1 MAKECGPSAAQDK
14 LNETIASA
22 KGEVDNLI
30 GDSVGGLTDSNVP
43 LKDKIS
49 GLTDGIKADLDVA
62 TPELPEP
69 AFTLQSQMTNLLN
82 NADNPGALIT
92 QMDEIRDK
100 FGDKINVDE
109 MFDEFGLDST
119 ELKKLNDDYKSKLSE
134 ATKLQELQNKGA
146 GLKDSVSSDLLALAT
161 GDVSAIGKL
170 IGGAADKIFGGSTKG
185 DLLDKVCTNIPN
197 LEMDADGNIIEKG
210 PETLVPDKDA
220 VIDDETVDV
229 KADVEPEVIDTSIE
243 NIDNLTTDEE
253 EPEAEPFDFG
263 PPIDPSELVK
273 EEFQAD
279 YDKLGELQK
288 QANEQRA
295 ANREASKKGNRVP
308 RHEIYFINALNR
320 LIDLYTK
327 NLNIKYTIKAADD
340 PEAFADTKFKV
351 RNLEFQ
357 QKKSE
362 DLRKGKGII
371 KMSHKE
377 FVKNFTDPPPGA
389 DIGKLKK
396 VANQVENLEYLLIRG
411 KPGRGEFTSTPGA

>member
-14 LNETIASA
+14 LNDTIASA
-22 KGEVDNLI
+22 KGEVDSLI
-30 GDSVGGLTDSNVP
+30 GDSIGGLADSNVP

-92 QMDEIRDK
+92 QMDEIREK

-119 ELKKLNDDYKSKLSE
+119 ELKKINDDYKSKLSE

-161 GDVSAIGKL
+161 GDLGAIGKL
-170 IGGAADKIFGGSTKG
+170 IGGAAEKIFGGSTKA
-185 DLLDKVCTNIPN
+185 DLLDNVCTNIPN

-210 PETLVPDKDA
+210 PETKVPEEDA

-229 KADVEPEVIDTSIE
+229 KADIEPEVIDTSIE
-243 NIDNLTTDEE
+243 NIDNLVTDED

-263 PPIDPSELVK
+263 PPIDPAELVK

-295 ANREASKKGNRVP
+295 ANREASKKGSVP

-320 LIDLYTK
+320 LIAMFTE
-327 NLNIKYTIKAADD
+327 NLNIKYTIKAVED
-340 PEAFADTKFKV
+340 PEAFEDTKFKI

-362 DLRKGKGII
+362 ALRQGKGII
-371 KMSHKE
+371 KITQQQFERFFES
-377 FVKNFTDPPPGA
+377 PPPGA
-389 DIGKLKK
+389 DVGKLKK
-396 VANQVENLEYLLIRG
+396 VANEVENLEYVEIRG
-411 KPGRGEFTSTPGA
+411 RT

>member
-30 GDSVGGLTDSNVP
+30 GDSVGGLTDSTVP

-69 AFTLQSQMTNLLN
+69 AFTLQGQMTNLLN
-82 NADNPGALIT
+82 NVDNPGALIT
-92 QMDEIRDK
+92 QMDEIREK
-100 FGDKINVDE
+100 FGGKVNVDE
-109 MFDEFGLDST
+109 MFDEFGLDSA

-134 ATKLQELQNKGA
+134 ATKLQELQSKGA
-146 GLKDSVSSDLLALAT
+146 GLTDSVSADLIALAS
-161 GDVSAIGKL
+161 GDLSAIGKL
-170 IGGAADKIFGGSTKG
+170 IGGAADKIFGGSTKA
-185 DLLDKVCTNIPN
+185 DLLDNVCTNIPN

-210 PETLVPDKDA
+210 PETKVPEEDA

-229 KADVEPEVIDTSIE
+229 KADIEPEVIDTSIE

-253 EPEAEPFDFG
+253 EPESEPFDFG

-273 EEFQAD
+273 EEFQND

-295 ANREASKKGNRVP
+295 ANRQASKKGKVA

-320 LIDLYTK
+320 LIALYTE
-327 NLNIKYTIKAADD
+327 NLNIKYTIKAVDD
-340 PEAFADTKFKV
+340 PEAFADTEFKI
-351 RNLEFQ
+351 RNLTFQ
-357 QKKSE
+357 QKKAES
-362 DLRKGKGII
+362 LRQGKGLI
-371 KMSHKE
+371 KITQQQFERFFES
-377 FVKNFTDPPPGA
+377 PPPGA
-389 DIGKLKK
+389 DVGKLKK
-396 VANQVENLEYLLIRG
+396 VANEVENLEYVTIRG
-411 KPGRGEFTSTPGA
+411 KT

>member
-1 MAKECGPSAAQDK
+1 MPKECGPSAAQDK

-30 GDSVGGLTDSNVP
+30 GDSVGGLTDSTVP

-69 AFTLQSQMTNLLN
+69 AFTLQGQMTNLLN
-82 NADNPGALIT
+82 NVDNPGALIT
-92 QMDEIRDK
+92 QMDEIREK
-100 FGDKINVDE
+100 FGVKVNVDE
-109 MFDEFGLDST
+109 MFDEFGLDSA

-134 ATKLQELQNKGA
+134 ATKLQELQSKGA
-146 GLKDSVSSDLLALAT
+146 GLTDSVSADLIALAS
-161 GDVSAIGKL
+161 GDLSAIGKL
-170 IGGAADKIFGGSTKG
+170 IGGAADKIFGGSTKA
-185 DLLDKVCTNIPN
+185 DLLDNVCTNIPN

-210 PETLVPDKDA
+210 PETKVPEEDA

-229 KADVEPEVIDTSIE
+229 KADIEPEVIDTSIE

-253 EPEAEPFDFG
+253 EPESEPFDFG

-273 EEFQAD
+273 EEFQND

-295 ANREASKKGNRVP
+295 ANRQASKKGKVA

-320 LIDLYTK
+320 LIALYTE
-327 NLNIKYTIKAADD
+327 NLNIKYTIKAVDD
-340 PEAFADTKFKV
+340 PEAFADTEFKI
-351 RNLEFQ
+351 RNLTFQ
-357 QKKSE
+357 QKKAES
-362 DLRKGKGII
+362 LRQGKGLI
-371 KMSHKE
+371 KITQQQFERFFES
-377 FVKNFTDPPPGA
+377 PPPGA
-389 DIGKLKK
+389 DVGKLKK
-396 VANQVENLEYLLIRG
+396 VANEVENLEYVTIRG
-411 KPGRGEFTSTPGA
+411 KT

>member
-1 MAKECGPSAAQDK
+1 MTKECGPSAAQDK

-30 GDSVGGLTDSNVP
+30 GDSVGGLTDSTVP

-69 AFTLQSQMTNLLN
+69 AFTLQGQMTNLLN
-82 NADNPGALIT
+82 NVDNPGALIT
-92 QMDEIRDK
+92 QMDEIREK
-100 FGDKINVDE
+100 FGGKVNVDE
-109 MFDEFGLDST
+109 MFDEFGLDSA

-134 ATKLQELQNKGA
+134 ATKLQELQSKGA
-146 GLKDSVSSDLLALAT
+146 GLTDSVSADLIALAS
-161 GDVSAIGKL
+161 GDLSAIGKL
-170 IGGAADKIFGGSTKG
+170 IGGAADKIFGGSTKA
-185 DLLDKVCTNIPN
+185 DLLDNVCTNIPN

-210 PETLVPDKDA
+210 PETKVPEEDA

-229 KADVEPEVIDTSIE
+229 KADIEPEVIDTSIE

-253 EPEAEPFDFG
+253 EPESEPFDFG

-273 EEFQAD
+273 EEFQDD

-295 ANREASKKGNRVP
+295 ANRQASKKGKVA

-320 LIDLYTK
+320 LIALYTE
-327 NLNIKYTIKAADD
+327 NLNIKYTIKAVDD
-340 PEAFADTKFKV
+340 PEAFADTEFKI
-351 RNLEFQ
+351 RNLTFQ
-357 QKKSE
+357 QKKAES
-362 DLRKGKGII
+362 LRQGKGLI
-371 KMSHKE
+371 KITQQQFERFFES
-377 FVKNFTDPPPGA
+377 PPPGA
-389 DIGKLKK
+389 DVGKLKK
-396 VANQVENLEYLLIRG
+396 VANEVENLEYVTIRG
-411 KPGRGEFTSTPGA
+411 KT

>member
-1 MAKECGPSAAQDK
+1 MPKECGPSAAQDK
-14 LNETIASA
+14 LNETIAGA
-22 KGEVDNLI
+22 KSEVDNLI
-30 GDSVGGLTDSNVP
+30 GDSLGGLADSNVP

-69 AFTLQSQMTNLLN
+69 AFTLQGQMTNLLN

-170 IGGAADKIFGGSTKG
+170 IGGAADKIFGGSTKA
-185 DLLDKVCTNIPN
+185 DLLDNVCTNIPN

-210 PETLVPDKDA
+210 PETKVPEEDA

-229 KADVEPEVIDTSIE
+229 KADIEPEVIDTSIE

-263 PPIDPSELVK
+263 PPVDPTELVK

-295 ANREASKKGNRVP
+295 ANREASKKGRVP

-320 LIDLYTK
+320 LIAMFTE
-327 NLNIKYTIKAADD
+327 NLNIKYTIKAVDD
-340 PEAFADTKFKV
+340 PEAFEDTKFKI

-362 DLRKGKGII
+362 ALRQGKGII
-371 KMSHKE
+371 KITQQQFERFFES
-377 FVKNFTDPPPGA
+377 PPPGA
-389 DIGKLKK
+389 DVGKLKK
-396 VANQVENLEYLLIRG
+396 VANEVENLEYVEIRG
-411 KPGRGEFTSTPGA
+411 RT

>member
-1 MAKECGPSAAQDK
+1 MTKECGPSAAQDK
-14 LNETIASA
+14 LNETIAGA
-22 KGEVDNLI
+22 KSEVDNLI
-30 GDSVGGLTDSNVP
+30 GDSLGGLADSNVP

-69 AFTLQSQMTNLLN
+69 AFTLQGQMTNLLN

-170 IGGAADKIFGGSTKG
+170 IGGAADKIFGGSTKA
-185 DLLDKVCTNIPN
+185 DLLDNVCTNIPN

-210 PETLVPDKDA
+210 PETKVPEEDA

-229 KADVEPEVIDTSIE
+229 KADIEPEVIDTSIE

-263 PPIDPSELVK
+263 PPVDPTELVK

-295 ANREASKKGNRVP
+295 ANREASKKGRVP

-320 LIDLYTK
+320 LIAMFTE
-327 NLNIKYTIKAADD
+327 NLNIKYTIKAVDD
-340 PEAFADTKFKV
+340 PEAFEDTKFKI

-362 DLRKGKGII
+362 ALRQGKGII
-371 KMSHKE
+371 KITQQQFERFFES
-377 FVKNFTDPPPGA
+377 PPPGA
-389 DIGKLKK
+389 DVGKLKK
-396 VANQVENLEYLLIRG
+396 VANEVENLEYVEIRG
-411 KPGRGEFTSTPGA
+411 RT

>member
-1 MAKECGPSAAQDK
+1 MTKECGPSAAQDK

-22 KGEVDNLI
+22 KGELDSLI
-30 GDSVGGLTDSNVP
+30 GDSVGGLADSNVP

-49 GLTDGIKADLDVA
+49 GLTDGIKADLDIA
-62 TPELPEP
+62 TPEIPEP
-69 AFTLQSQMTNLLN
+69 AFTLQGQMTNLLN

-100 FGDKINVDE
+100 FGDKVNVDE

-161 GDVSAIGKL
+161 GDLGAIGKL
-170 IGGAADKIFGGSTKG
+170 IGGAADKIFGGSTKA
-185 DLLDKVCTNIPN
+185 DLLDNVCTNIPN
-197 LEMDADGNIIEKG
+197 LEMDADGNVIEKG
-210 PETLVPDKDA
+210 PETKVPEEDA

-229 KADVEPEVIDTSIE
+229 KADIEPEVIDTSIE
-243 NIDNLTTDEE
+243 NIDNLTTDED

-263 PPIDPSELVK
+263 PALDPELTVK
-273 EEFQAD
+273 EQFQAD
-279 YDKLGELQK
+279 YDRLGELQK

-295 ANREASKKGNRVP
+295 ANREASRKGRVP

-320 LIDLYTK
+320 LIAMFTE
-327 NLNIKYTIKAADD
+327 NLNIKYTIKAVED
-340 PEAFADTKFKV
+340 PEAFEDTKFKI

-357 QKKSE
+357 QNKAFRLSQ
-362 DLRKGKGII
+362 GQGNI
-371 KMSHKE
+371 KITQQQFERFFES
-377 FVKNFTDPPPGA
+377 PPPGA
-389 DIGKLKK
+389 DVGKLKK
-396 VANQVENLEYLLIRG
+396 VANEVENLEYVTIRG
-411 KPGRGEFTSTPGA
+411 KT

>member
-1 MAKECGPSAAQDK
+1 MPKECGPSAAQDK

-30 GDSVGGLTDSNVP
+30 GDSVGGLTDSTVP

-69 AFTLQSQMTNLLN
+69 AFTLQGQMTNLLN

-92 QMDEIRDK
+92 QMDEIREK
-100 FGDKINVDE
+100 FGDKVNVDE
-109 MFDEFGLDST
+109 MFDEFGLDSA

-134 ATKLQELQNKGA
+134 ATKLQELQSKGA
-146 GLKDSVSSDLLALAT
+146 GLTDSVSSDLLALAS
-161 GDVSAIGKL
+161 GDLSAIGKL
-170 IGGAADKIFGGSTKG
+170 IGGAADKIFGGSTKA
-185 DLLDKVCTNIPN
+185 DLLDNVCTNIPN

-210 PETLVPDKDA
+210 PETKVPEEDA

-229 KADVEPEVIDTSIE
+229 KADIEPEVIDTSIE

-253 EPEAEPFDFG
+253 EPESEPFDFG

-273 EEFQAD
+273 EEFQND

-295 ANREASKKGNRVP
+295 ANRQASKKGKVA

-320 LIDLYTK
+320 LIALYTE
-327 NLNIKYTIKAADD
+327 NLNIKYTIKAVDD
-340 PEAFADTKFKV
+340 PEAFADTEFKI
-351 RNLEFQ
+351 RNLTFQ
-357 QKKSE
+357 QKKAES
-362 DLRKGKGII
+362 LRQGKGLI
-371 KMSHKE
+371 KITQQQFERFFES
-377 FVKNFTDPPPGA
+377 PPPGA
-389 DIGKLKK
+389 DVGKLKK
-396 VANQVENLEYLLIRG
+396 VANEVENLEYVTIRG
-411 KPGRGEFTSTPGA
+411 KT

>member
-1 MAKECGPSAAQDK
+1 MTKECGPSAAQDK

-30 GDSVGGLTDSNVP
+30 GDSVGGLTDSTVP

-69 AFTLQSQMTNLLN
+69 AFTLQGQMTNLLN
-82 NADNPGALIT
+82 NVDNPGALIT
-92 QMDEIRDK
+92 QMDEIREK
-100 FGDKINVDE
+100 FGGKVNVDE
-109 MFDEFGLDST
+109 MFDEFGLDSA

-134 ATKLQELQNKGA
+134 ATKLQELQSKGA
-146 GLKDSVSSDLLALAT
+146 GLTDSVSADLIALAS
-161 GDVSAIGKL
+161 GDLSAIGKL
-170 IGGAADKIFGGSTKG
+170 IGGAADKIFGGSTKA
-185 DLLDKVCTNIPN
+185 DLLDNVCTNIPN

-210 PETLVPDKDA
+210 PETKVPEEDA

-229 KADVEPEVIDTSIE
+229 KADIEPEVIDTSIE

-253 EPEAEPFDFG
+253 EPESEPFDFG

-273 EEFQAD
+273 EEFQND

-295 ANREASKKGNRVP
+295 ANRQASKKGKVA

-320 LIDLYTK
+320 LIALYTE
-327 NLNIKYTIKAADD
+327 NLNIKYTIKAVDD
-340 PEAFADTKFKV
+340 PEAFSDTEFKI
-351 RNLEFQ
+351 RNLTFQ
-357 QKKSE
+357 QKKAES
-362 DLRKGKGII
+362 LRQGKGLI
-371 KMSHKE
+371 KITQQQFERFFES
-377 FVKNFTDPPPGA
+377 PPPGA
-389 DIGKLKK
+389 DVGKLKK
-396 VANQVENLEYLLIRG
+396 VANEVENLEYVTIRG
-411 KPGRGEFTSTPGA
+411 KT

>member
-1 MAKECGPSAAQDK
+1 MPKECGPSAAQDK

-30 GDSVGGLTDSNVP
+30 GDSVGGLTDSTVP

-69 AFTLQSQMTNLLN
+69 AFTLQGQMTNLLN
-82 NADNPGALIT
+82 NVDNPGALIT
-92 QMDEIRDK
+92 QMDEIREK
-100 FGDKINVDE
+100 FGGKVNVDE
-109 MFDEFGLDST
+109 MFDEFGLDSA

-134 ATKLQELQNKGA
+134 ATKLQELQSKGA
-146 GLKDSVSSDLLALAT
+146 RLKDSVSSDLLALAS
-161 GDVSAIGKL
+161 GDLSAIGKL
-170 IGGAADKIFGGSTKG
+170 IGGAADKIFGGSTKA
-185 DLLDKVCTNIPN
+185 DLLDNVCTNIPN

-210 PETLVPDKDA
+210 PETKVPEEDA

-229 KADVEPEVIDTSIE
+229 KADIEPEVIDTSIE

-253 EPEAEPFDFG
+253 EPESEPFDFG

-273 EEFQAD
+273 EEFQND

-295 ANREASKKGNRVP
+295 ANRQASKKGKVA

-320 LIDLYTK
+320 LIALYTE
-327 NLNIKYTIKAADD
+327 NLNIKYTIKAVDD
-340 PEAFADTKFKV
+340 PEAFADTEFKI
-351 RNLEFQ
+351 RNLTFQ
-357 QKKSE
+357 QKKAES
-362 DLRKGKGII
+362 LRQGKGLI
-371 KMSHKE
+371 KITQQQFERFFES
-377 FVKNFTDPPPGA
+377 PPPGA
-389 DIGKLKK
+389 DVGKLKK
-396 VANQVENLEYLLIRG
+396 VANEVENLEYVTIRG
-411 KPGRGEFTSTPGA
+411 KT

>member
-14 LNETIASA
+14 LNETIAGA
-22 KGEVDNLI
+22 KSEVDNLI
-30 GDSVGGLTDSNVP
+30 GDSLGGLADSNVP

-49 GLTDGIKADLDVA
+49 GLTDGIKADLDIA

-170 IGGAADKIFGGSTKG
+170 IGGAADKIFGGSTKA
-185 DLLDKVCTNIPN
+185 DLLDNVCTNIPN

-210 PETLVPDKDA
+210 PETKVPEEDA

-263 PPIDPSELVK
+263 PPVDPTELVK

-295 ANREASKKGNRVP
+295 ANREASKKGRVP

-320 LIDLYTK
+320 LIAMFTE
-327 NLNIKYTIKAADD
+327 NLNIKYTIKAVDD
-340 PEAFADTKFKV
+340 PEAFEDTKFKI

-362 DLRKGKGII
+362 ALRQGKGII
-371 KMSHKE
+371 KITQQQFERFFES
-377 FVKNFTDPPPGA
+377 PPPGA
-389 DIGKLKK
+389 DAGKLKK
-396 VANQVENLEYLLIRG
+396 VANEVEKLEYVEIRG
-411 KPGRGEFTSTPGA
+411 RA

>member
-1 MAKECGPSAAQDK
+1 MPKECGPSAAQDK

-30 GDSVGGLTDSNVP
+30 GDSVGGLTDSTVP

-69 AFTLQSQMTNLLN
+69 AFTLQGQMTNLLN
-82 NADNPGALIT
+82 NVDNPGALIT
-92 QMDEIRDK
+92 QMDEIREK
-100 FGDKINVDE
+100 FGGKVNVDE
-109 MFDEFGLDST
+109 MFDEFGLDSA

-134 ATKLQELQNKGA
+134 ATKLQELQSKGA
-146 GLKDSVSSDLLALAT
+146 GLTDSVSADLIALAS
-161 GDVSAIGKL
+161 GDLSAIGKL
-170 IGGAADKIFGGSTKG
+170 IGGAADKIFGGSTKA
-185 DLLDKVCTNIPN
+185 DLLDNVCTNIPN

-210 PETLVPDKDA
+210 PETKVPEEDA

-229 KADVEPEVIDTSIE
+229 KADIEPEVIDTSIE

-253 EPEAEPFDFG
+253 EPESEPFDFG

-273 EEFQAD
+273 EEFQDD

-295 ANREASKKGNRVP
+295 ANRQASKKGKVA

-320 LIDLYTK
+320 LIALYTE
-327 NLNIKYTIKAADD
+327 NLNIKYTIKAVDD
-340 PEAFADTKFKV
+340 PEAFADTEFKI
-351 RNLEFQ
+351 RNLTFQ
-357 QKKSE
+357 QKKAES
-362 DLRKGKGII
+362 LRQGKGLI
-371 KMSHKE
+371 KITQQQFERFFES
-377 FVKNFTDPPPGA
+377 PPPGA
-389 DIGKLKK
+389 DVGKLKK
-396 VANQVENLEYLLIRG
+396 VANEVENLEYVTIRG
-411 KPGRGEFTSTPGA
+411 KT